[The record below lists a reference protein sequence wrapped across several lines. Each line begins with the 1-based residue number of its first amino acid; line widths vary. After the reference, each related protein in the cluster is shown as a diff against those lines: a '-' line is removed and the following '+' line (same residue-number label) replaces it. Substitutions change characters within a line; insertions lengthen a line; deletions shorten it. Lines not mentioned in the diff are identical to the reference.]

1 MAGDAHRGEELST
14 LRCCSHGMGPHSVFA
29 AQQPRVKAP
38 FSMLPPPPHSR
49 VHIAGVEIGGGS
61 IIVSPREMGFNEVL
75 NNKMG

>member
-1 MAGDAHRGEELST
+1 MLLAWDGATFGV
-14 LRCCSHGMGPHSVFA
+14 CSSAATCEGPVLNA
-29 AQQPRVKAP
+29 
-38 FSMLPPPPHSR
+38 PPPPHSR